1 MRWFG
6 INQIGNF
13 LNQSGVPAGQS
24 GDIVQR
30 LKSAFEANLA
40 ESKAYSDS
48 LRQGNNSATNLTPA
62 DGDAFRNQFLPPE
75 ERPKG
80 DTAKKDGLPAFA
92 IGGQGQQGEAGV
104 PGQDGTTNGNTT
116 GVGNTIII
124 NTAGGPGTFCPA
136 IRQLLKSCGICSDP
150 CKQQVVQERP
160 VKECVREG
168 RDYCQRIRE
177 LEKKVEAL
185 EKKLADTVECP

>member
-6 INQIGNF
+6 INQIGSF

-40 ESKAYSDS
+40 ESKAYADS

-75 ERPKG
+75 ERKKG
-80 DTAKKDGLPAFA
+80 DTAQKDGLPAFA
-92 IGGQGQQGEAGV
+92 IGGQGQQGEAGA
-104 PGQDGTTNGNTT
+104 PGQDGLTSGTNT

-136 IRQLLKSCGICSDP
+136 IRQLLKSCGICSEP

-160 VKECVREG
+160 AKECVRDG
-168 RDYCQRIRE
+168 KDYCRRIRE
-177 LEKKVEAL
+177 LEERVEKL
-185 EKKLADTVECP
+185 EKKLSDTVECP

>member
-1 MRWFG
+1 MKWLG

-13 LNQSGVPAGQS
+13 LNQSGVPAGQA
-24 GDIVQR
+24 GDVVQR
-30 LKSAFEANLA
+30 LKQSFEANLA
-40 ESKAYSDS
+40 ESKAYADS

-80 DTAKKDGLPAFA
+80 DTAQKDGLPAFA
-92 IGGQGQQGEAGV
+92 IGGQGQQGEAGA
-104 PGQDGTTNGNTT
+104 PGQDGFTNGNTS
-116 GVGNTIII
+116 GQGNVIVI

-136 IRQLLKSCGICSDP
+136 IRQLLKSCGICSEP

-160 VKECVREG
+160 AKECVRDG
-168 RDYCQRIRE
+168 RDYCQRIRRLEEQVEE
-177 LEKKVEAL
+177 LKKI
-185 EKKLADTVECP
+185 LADTVECP